1 MKNSI
6 KVLWIVCLVVFV
18 VSILVMGLHFL
29 DIFVFPDLVIRIVGV
44 LCMCAIL
51 GYSYSAMKMRGN

>member
-1 MKNSI
+1 MKNSM

-29 DIFVFPDLVIRIVGV
+29 DIFVFPVP
-44 LCMCAIL
+44 
-51 GYSYSAMKMRGN
+51 